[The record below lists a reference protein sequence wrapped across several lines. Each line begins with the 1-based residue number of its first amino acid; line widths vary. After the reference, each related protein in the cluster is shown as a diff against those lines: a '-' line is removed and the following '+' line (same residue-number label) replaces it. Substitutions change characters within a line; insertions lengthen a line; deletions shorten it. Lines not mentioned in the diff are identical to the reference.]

1 MEAKS
6 YPVTAY
12 LSPRAYFVLKKFM
25 DASLYYSMSRT
36 VEEIILTFA
45 DVYLTIKQIEKIRTK
60 TGREPDPQVKDMII
74 DQIETIATSRLKFE
88 EAPT

>member
-1 MEAKS
+1 MKARPCS
-6 YPVTAY
+6 VAAY
-12 LSPRAYFVLKKFM
+12 LSHGAYFVLKNFM
-25 DASLYYSMSRT
+25 DASSSYSMNRT

-45 DVYLTIKQIEKIRTK
+45 DIYLTVKQIEKVRSK

-88 EAPT
+88 EAST

>member
-1 MEAKS
+1 MKARPCS
-6 YPVTAY
+6 VTAY
-12 LSPRAYFVLKKFM
+12 LSHGAYFVLKKFM

-45 DVYLTIKQIEKIRTK
+45 DICLTVKQIEKVRSE

-88 EAPT
+88 EAST